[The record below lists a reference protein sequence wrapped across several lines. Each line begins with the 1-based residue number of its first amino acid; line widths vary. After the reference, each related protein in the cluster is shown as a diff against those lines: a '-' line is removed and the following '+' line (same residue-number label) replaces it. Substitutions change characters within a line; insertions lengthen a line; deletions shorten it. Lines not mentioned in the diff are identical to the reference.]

1 MGRRTIAILIFII
14 SILALAAVGIIYLRQ
29 QNQPPE
35 VDVVNGTPAV
45 EEGTPGVEAPGAEA
59 PGLESVA
66 ALPPTNQVVVSL
78 QTVPRGWQITEAELT
93 YDDRVVD
100 EIDSNIITNI
110 EDAVGLYARTD
121 IFQGETLTKDA
132 LVSDPTLIGDGYG
145 PSSLIP
151 SGFVAMAVPMDRL
164 SGVAYALTEGDTIDI
179 MLSFVFREVD
189 PEFQTLLHNSA
200 TFPVEVVKQSETEGG
215 ATETSISFL
224 IVDPLGRF
232 EELPTGDLAHIT
244 ANGEG
249 RPIPVSMIL
258 QNAKV
263 IQVGEW
269 QPVPPV
275 QAETPTPVPVDDPN
289 AEPTPDPGAAASQPQ
304 VTPTSPTPSVL
315 LVALSPQ
322 QQLFLKYAVES
333 AADIDFALRGE
344 NDGQLYS
351 VENISLEYL
360 LQRFNIEIPLP
371 IEYTLG
377 GISVTPTPVPNDAT
391 GNDVS
396 PDDS

>member
-1 MGRRTIAILIFII
+1 MGRRTIAILIFIVG
-14 SILALAAVGIIYLRQ
+14 ILALAVVGIIYLRQ
-29 QNQPPE
+29 QDQPPAADTATGE
-35 VDVVNGTPAV
+35 PTG
-45 EEGTPGVEAPGAEA
+45 EEAAPGAEAPGAEA
-59 PGLESVA
+59 PGLEA
-66 ALPPTNQVVVSL
+66 AATLPPTNQVVVSL

-93 YDDRVVD
+93 YDERLVD
-100 EIDSNIITNI
+100 EIDSNVITNI

-121 IFQGETLTKDA
+121 IFQGETLTKDS
-132 LVSDPTLIGDGYG
+132 LVDDPTLIGNGYG

-151 SGFVAMAVPMDRL
+151 PGFVAMAVPMDRL
-164 SGVAYALTEGDTIDI
+164 SGVAYALSAGDTIDI

-200 TFPVEVVKQSETEGG
+200 TFPVEVVHESETEGG
-215 ATETSISFL
+215 ETETTISFL
-224 IVDPLGRF
+224 VVDPLGRF
-232 EELPTGDLAHIT
+232 ETLPNEDLAHIT
-244 ANGEG
+244 ANGDG

-269 QPVPPV
+269 EPVPPV
-275 QAETPTPVPVDDPN
+275 QIATPTPPPAEG
-289 AEPTPDPGAAASQPQ
+289 AEPTPAPGGPTPQ
-304 VTPTSPTPSVL
+304 VTPTLPTPSVI

-351 VENISLEYL
+351 VENVSLEYL
-360 LQRFNIEIPLP
+360 LQRFNIEIPIP
-371 IEYTLG
+371 VDYTLG
-377 GISVTPTPVPNDAT
+377 GISVTATPAANEGT
-391 GNDVS
+391 SGEVS
-396 PDDS
+396 PDES